1 MNKTLINIILSEKIW
16 DIVWTVPNN
25 LPKAQRERLVEASEW
40 LEEAFSLANSIK
52 SCSAYNPAEAFA
64 REDAKQMVVD
74 LIEEYEKLLQA
85 DNFKSEFKIKNYIA
99 GEMGEEILN
108 SENSL
113 RIKYLFVS
121 ISKIPQPVDLAC

>member
-52 SCSAYNPAEAFA
+52 SCTAHNAAEALA
-64 REDAKQMVVD
+64 REDAKQMVAD

-85 DNFKSEFKIKNYIA
+85 DHLKSEFKIKKYIA
-99 GEMGEEILN
+99 GEMGEEIFN
-108 SENSL
+108 SENSFP
-113 RIKYLFVS
+113 IKYLFIS
-121 ISKIPQPVDLAC
+121 ISKVPELVDLTC

>member
-52 SCSAYNPAEAFA
+52 SCSAYNTAEAFA

-74 LIEEYEKLLQA
+74 LIGEYEKLLQA
-85 DNFKSEFKIKNYIA
+85 DNLKSEFNIKKYIV
-99 GEMGEEILN
+99 GEMGEEIFN
-108 SENSL
+108 SENSFP
-113 RIKYLFVS
+113 IKYLFIS
-121 ISKIPQPVDLAC
+121 ISKVPELVDLTC

>member
-121 ISKIPQPVDLAC
+121 ISKIPQLVDLAC